1 MLERYKGK
9 YVKILVSSNSGAGIS
24 GSESARVFNSM
35 ITVFGTIKDFD
46 IQFLEVENSTT
57 LYLNG
62 VNSSYDKAFFADVQA
77 PFYNIKQPNSFENKS
92 SLININ
98 NIIEIAVVE

>member
-1 MLERYKGK
+1 MLENYKGK
-9 YVKILVSSNSGAGIS
+9 YVKLLVSSNSGAGIS
-24 GSESARVFNSM
+24 GDGIPRVYNSM

-46 IQFLEVENSTT
+46 KQFLELENSTT
-57 LYLNG
+57 LYYSG
-62 VNSSYDKAFFADVQA
+62 IDVSYHSVVFVNVEAQFN
-77 PFYNIKQPNSFENKS
+77 NIKQPQAFENKN